1 MPHEIQIDYRD
12 EESPRV
18 CGVRD
23 LIEQSATFPKSMLDS
38 ARVLTEH
45 STNGEPLFL
54 TLECSNDS

>member
-23 LIEQSATFPKSMLDS
+23 LIEQSATFPQID
-38 ARVLTEH
+38 ARL
-45 STNGEPLFL
+45 S
-54 TLECSNDS
+54 